1 MSSTRKNATRLAL
14 GALVLAAGAAVQA
27 QEFPSQT
34 IRVVVP
40 YPPGGVVDPVA
51 RLMATPLSAVLG
63 VPVVVDNR
71 PGAAGAIGIAAVAQS
86 KADGH
91 TLLFHSS
98 TITTS
103 AVVQHENSKLD
114 VQAVLTPVA
123 LVGSAPFILVV
134 NPEVPAKTMVELIA
148 YAKANPGK
156 LNYGSSGRGSSNH
169 LATELL
175 KRSAGVNLTHIP
187 FQGGGPMDS
196 ALVAGQIQ
204 VGFDTLASMNLVKGG
219 RLRVL
224 AVSGKD
230 RSKGLPDVPTIQ
242 ESGVA
247 GYDVT
252 FWLGYFA
259 PANTPRD
266 VVNKISNTIREISA
280 KPDTSERL
288 AGFALE
294 RSNATPE
301 QFTTQVRAEVDK
313 WDRLLKSLGNAQ

>member
-1 MSSTRKNATRLAL
+1 MLLASSASHGSNPSLYKKL
-14 GALVLAAGAAVQA
+14 G
-27 QEFPSQT
+27 
-34 IRVVVP
+34 
-40 YPPGGVVDPVA
+40 YDPVA
-51 RLMATPLSAVLG
+51 DFAPIARVVFYPSVLAVRKAL
-63 VPVVVDNR
+63 PVKT
-71 PGAAGAIGIAAVAQS
+71 VA
-86 KADGH
+86 D
-91 TLLFHSS
+91 
-98 TITTS
+98 
-103 AVVQHENSKLD
+103 
-114 VQAVLTPVA
+114 
-123 LVGSAPFILVV
+123 LV
-134 NPEVPAKTMVELIA
+134 A